1 MTAGCLHRQ
10 PLRCLPTRS
19 AQQWQRAASVIKSCP
34 MKITALL
41 MLLTLL
47 PLGALAEA
55 AKPEI
60 ERPAAAAQAIATAH
74 TVRQIP
80 EACTRIEGRFTGDAA
95 TPYDMQLVRTNAQC
109 QPRAVFLDFAKVA
122 PSQAAG
128 WKLNE
133 VVRIPSA
140 SCSSQQALI
149 EVWRKPAGQQV
160 ALDGQG
166 RNRVYLE
173 DAKLQAAAGRLAALP
188 AYSARLQ
195 VQGKPCR

>member
-1 MTAGCLHRQ
+1 MMKAAAVLILLTAL
-10 PLRCLPTRS
+10 PLPVL
-19 AQQWQRAASVIKSCP
+19 AAS
-34 MKITALL
+34 
-41 MLLTLL
+41 
-47 PLGALAEA
+47 

-60 ERPAAAAQAIATAH
+60 ERPAGSAQADGAVH

-95 TPYDMQLVRTNAQC
+95 SPYDMQLVRTSAQC
-109 QPRAVFLDFAKVA
+109 QPRAVFLDFARVT
-122 PSQAAG
+122 PSEAAG

-140 SCSSQQALI
+140 ACRSRQAQV

-166 RNRVYLE
+166 QSRVYLG
-173 DAKLQAAAGRLAALP
+173 DAKTQAAAGKLAALP
-188 AYSARLQ
+188 AYSARLS
-195 VQGKPCR
+195 VEGAACTR

>member
-1 MTAGCLHRQ
+1 MMKVAFHLI
-10 PLRCLPTRS
+10 LL
-19 AQQWQRAASVIKSCP
+19 AA
-34 MKITALL
+34 
-41 MLLTLL
+41 L
-47 PLGALAEA
+47 PLPLFAAN

-60 ERPAAAAQAIATAH
+60 ERPAASPQAVAALH

-95 TPYDMQLVRTNAQC
+95 APYDMQLVRISAQC
-109 QPRAVFLDFAKVA
+109 QARAAFLDSTKVT
-122 PSQAAG
+122 PSEASG

-140 SCSSQQALI
+140 SCNTQQALI

-166 RNRVYLE
+166 QNRVYLE
-173 DAKLQAAAGRLAALP
+173 DAKTQAAAGRLAALP
-188 AYSARLQ
+188 AYSAVLRME
-195 VQGKPCR
+195 GASCR